1 MVEADDVIVVDWF
14 VVFVAFLT
22 LWGMLVYLVAF
33 ATPKEIRSN
42 ALMV

>member
-22 LWGMLVYLVAF
+22 LLGMLVYLVAF
-33 ATPKEIRSN
+33 AAPKEIRSN